1 MCNLFFL
8 ATQIT
13 DGNDNISLNRQ
24 REDDDT
30 TIREDSLW
38 LLIKATTKPAVW
50 LHYDP
55 MFPKSEDTRW
65 DTNPAPGP
73 YGSKIQTLP
82 GFGILTNGISAI
94 RLNDSNPN
102 LWCPLLEKL
111 IKINSWDQGVC
122 P

>member
-50 LHYDP
+50 LHCDP
-55 MFPKSEDTRW
+55 MLPKSE
-65 DTNPAPGP
+65 G
-73 YGSKIQTLP
+73 IQTQLQ
-82 GFGILTNGISAI
+82 ILMAPKSK
-94 RLNDSNPN
+94 L
-102 LWCPLLEKL
+102 CQVLEFSL
-111 IKINSWDQGVC
+111 MASVQSDLTT
-122 P
+122 